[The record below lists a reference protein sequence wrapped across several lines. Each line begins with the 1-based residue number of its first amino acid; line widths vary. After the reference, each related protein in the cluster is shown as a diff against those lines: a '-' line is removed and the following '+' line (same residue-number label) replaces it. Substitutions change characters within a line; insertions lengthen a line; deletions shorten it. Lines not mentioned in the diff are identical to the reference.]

1 MPNAIRDPL
10 IRRGIWCL
18 IVGFFTTWV
27 FGIGIL
33 FLLAAASFAFVAIFG
48 SRPAH
53 GVLLFVSTLV
63 FGAISVFIALHIMAV
78 VGIVMFTRI
87 KENHAAEPVPA
98 NVAPAKH
105 RNPQR

>member
-53 GVLLFVSTLV
+53 GVLLFASTLV

-78 VGIVMFTRI
+78 VGIVVFTRI
-87 KENHAAEPVPA
+87 KETRAPEPAPA
-98 NVAPAKH
+98 KVAPAKH
-105 RNPQR
+105 LRP